1 MSLDIQLEQ
10 LYERIELVSGMGSPR
25 RGKLCIMSLVAFL
38 SGDRHT
44 DEPRT
49 ASSLIRLFAIPLNDG
64 MDGATRQRLK
74 PFAPRIIG
82 TADRRDA
89 ERAELLFTAM
99 YEEVLP
105 EALKDRHPFFARAG
119 AGKDAKAVES
129 LYALLRQIK
138 SGERKHVRE
147 MLEQV
152 DGGDATLFEALWRVA
167 KAYRSGMYN
176 SMAETAAS
184 LLVGLAQAAPTA
196 ERTNWYWNKAIDLLD
211 RMCDVGAEDR
221 VPEIRLDRVAALQNA
236 PDNRYRGAS
245 AVYRRL
251 MANLKGAKSA
261 DPVG

>member
-64 MDGATRQRLK
+64 MDSPTRQQLK

-99 YEEVLP
+99 FEEVLP
-105 EALKDRHPFFARAG
+105 EALKDRHPVFSRG
-119 AGKDAKAVES
+119 GRSAKAAEPV
-129 LYALLRQIK
+129 YALLRQIK
-138 SGERKHVRE
+138 TGERKHVRE
-147 MLEQV
+147 LLEQIE
-152 DGGDATLFEALWRVA
+152 GGDATLFEALWRVA

-184 LLVGLAQAAPTA
+184 LLVGLAQAAPSSDRA
-196 ERTNWYWNKAIDLLD
+196 AWYWNKAIDLLD
-211 RMCDVGAEDR
+211 RMCDVGSGDR
-221 VPEIRLDRVAALQNA
+221 VPEIRRDRVAALQNA

-251 MANLKGAKSA
+251 MANIKGAKSA
-261 DPVG
+261 DPIA

>member
-64 MDGATRQRLK
+64 MDSHTRQRLK

-89 ERAELLFTAM
+89 ERAALLFTAM
-99 YEEVLP
+99 FDEVLP
-105 EALKDRHPFFARAG
+105 EALRDRYPGLVPTGRTRA
-119 AGKDAKAVES
+119 KTTETLVT
-129 LYALLRQIK
+129 LLRQIK
-138 SGERKHVRE
+138 AGERKHVRE
-147 MLEQV
+147 MLEQIE
-152 DGGDATLFEALWRVA
+152 GGDATLFEALWRVA

-184 LLVGLAQAAPTA
+184 LLVGLAQAAPSS
-196 ERTNWYWNKAIDLLD
+196 ERSAWYWNKAIDLLD
-211 RMCDVGAEDR
+211 RMCDIGAEER
-221 VPEIRLDRVAALQNA
+221 VPEIRRDRLTAFQDSA
-236 PDNRYRGAS
+236 DGRYRGAS

-261 DPVG
+261 DPIA